1 VHKLRRILTA
11 PFRWLR
17 RLILAV
23 TGFLSRQGHRLH
35 DFFTDVPGDRP
46 ITDSFQQAIESP
58 AELLPHLDA
67 LRKHL
72 LRALI
77 FMGLTTALSFVFSS
91 QILAWL
97 AVPLEGGIKSLMAIE
112 VTEPLSTLMRISLL
126 TGFVLALPY
135 LAFEVWL
142 FIAPAL
148 HPRSRLWG
156 LLAIPAVL
164 LFFLAGIAFAYY
176 VILPTGIPFLLG
188 ILGLP
193 AQIRPAS
200 YISFTTGIMFWIG
213 VSFEFPL
220 IIFLLASLGWLSYK
234 TLVQQWRLAVVI
246 IAVVAAIITPTIDPV
261 NMSLVMLPLLLL
273 YLLSIGLAYLA
284 NARRGSVTP
293 VETG

>member
-1 VHKLRRILTA
+1 VYKLRRILTA

-17 RLILAV
+17 RRFLAIIHY
-23 TGFLSRQGHRLH
+23 LSRQFRRLH
-35 DFFTDVPGDRP
+35 DFFTDIPVDRP
-46 ITDSFQQAIESP
+46 LADSFQQAFESP
-58 AELLPHLDA
+58 VELLPHLDA

-72 LRALI
+72 LRALL
-77 FMGLTTALSFVFSS
+77 FMGITTTLSFVFSS

-97 AVPLEGGIKSLMAIE
+97 ARPLEGGVQALMAIE

-126 TGFVLALPY
+126 SGFVLALPY
-135 LAFEVWL
+135 FAFEVWL

-164 LFFLAGIAFAYY
+164 IFFLSGIAFTYF
-176 VILPTGIPFLLG
+176 VILPAGIPFLLG

-200 YISFTTGIMFWIG
+200 YISFTTGIMFWVGI
-213 VSFEFPL
+213 SFEFPL
-220 IIFLLASLGWLSYK
+220 VIFLLASLGWLSYK
-234 TLVQQWRLAVVI
+234 SLVQQWRLAVVI
-246 IAVVAAIITPTIDPV
+246 IAILAAIITPTIDPV

-284 NARRGSVTP
+284 NVRRVP
-293 VETG
+293 AKPAETS